1 MEREENGER
10 RKEKRWRKG
19 VVKIKKGVDIG
30 VGRGGSRKDR
40 TQREKRIEEG

>member
-19 VVKIKKGVDIG
+19 VVKNEKR
-30 VGRGGSRKDR
+30 GRYKWK
-40 TQREKRIEEG
+40 EKRIEEG

>member
-10 RKEKRWRKG
+10 KKEKRWRKG
-19 VVKIKKGVDIG
+19 VVKNEKGVDING
-30 VGRGGSRKDR
+30 GRGGSKKDR